1 MNNQTYPII
10 APLVK
15 HLNQRI
21 MYKSLVYLLVLL
33 TLTVSCKSGGQGTGA
48 GDEIPDSVLNQGVE
62 ISEEVM
68 QDIVENLSSP
78 VEMAALIKDLGVPYS
93 NRYISPTNRVG
104 NLTTAYQQ
112 ALNLG
117 IYAAD
122 LGYLNLYNKNTAVI
136 DYLSA
141 IKSLADQIKV
151 GQFFDFTT
159 LKRLATNSQNLDSLM
174 YISVHSFNQMD
185 TYLHSNNRTNL
196 STLIVTG
203 VWLEGLYLGTQV
215 YKVSP
220 NKQLAERIGEQK
232 LTLEQLILILM
243 KYTQDKQYAHLVE
256 ELTAIKELYK
266 PVVIRYEK
274 GEPEMVEEN
283 GMLTIVQHDKSI
295 VEISPEQIALL
306 ITATEEVRNRLTSL

>member
-1 MNNQTYPII
+1 
-10 APLVK
+10 
-15 HLNQRI
+15 
-21 MYKSLVYLLVLL
+21 MYKSVVYLLVLL
-33 TLTVSCKSGGQGTGA
+33 TLTVSCKSGGQGNNA

-62 ISEEVM
+62 ISEDVM

-93 NRYISPTNRVG
+93 NKYISPTNRVG

-141 IKSLADQIKV
+141 IKTLSDQIKV
-151 GQFFDFTT
+151 GQFFDFTM

-185 TYLHSNNRTNL
+185 NYLHANNRSNL

-220 NKQLAERIGEQK
+220 DKLLAERIGEQK
-232 LTLEQLILILM
+232 LTLEQLILILD
-243 KYTQDKQYAHLVE
+243 KYTKDKQYAHLVE
-256 ELTAIKELYK
+256 ELKVIKELYK

-306 ITATEEVRNRLTSL
+306 ITATEEIRNRLTSL

>member
-1 MNNQTYPII
+1 
-10 APLVK
+10 
-15 HLNQRI
+15 
-21 MYKSLVYLLVLL
+21 
-33 TLTVSCKSGGQGTGA
+33 
-48 GDEIPDSVLNQGVE
+48 
-62 ISEEVM
+62 
-68 QDIVENLSSP
+68 
-78 VEMAALIKDLGVPYS
+78 
-93 NRYISPTNRVG
+93 VG

-141 IKSLADQIKV
+141 IKTLSDQIKV
-151 GQFFDFTT
+151 GQFFDFTM

-185 TYLHSNNRTNL
+185 NYLHANNRSNL

-220 NKQLAERIGEQK
+220 DKLLAERIGEQK
-232 LTLEQLILILM
+232 LTLEQLILILD
-243 KYTQDKQYAHLVE
+243 KYTKDKQYAHLVE
-256 ELTAIKELYK
+256 ELKVIKELYK

-306 ITATEEVRNRLTSL
+306 ITATEEIRNRLTSL

>member
-1 MNNQTYPII
+1 
-10 APLVK
+10 
-15 HLNQRI
+15 
-21 MYKSLVYLLVLL
+21 MYKVFVYLLVLL
-33 TLTVSCKSGGQGTGA
+33 TLTASCKSGGQGNSA

-62 ISEEVM
+62 ISEDVM

-93 NRYISPTNRVG
+93 NKYISPTNRVG
-104 NLTTAYQQ
+104 NLTTGYQQ

-122 LGYLNLYNKNTAVI
+122 LGYLNLYNKNTAVV

-141 IKSLADQIKV
+141 IKTLADQIKV

-174 YISVHSFNQMD
+174 YISVHSFNLMD
-185 TYLHSNNRTNL
+185 KYLHANNRTNL

-215 YKVSP
+215 YKISP
-220 NKQLAERIGEQK
+220 NKQLSERIGEQK
-232 LTLEQLILILM
+232 LTLEQLILILQ
-243 KYTQDKQYAHLVE
+243 KYTQDKQYAKLVE
-256 ELTAIKELYK
+256 ELTAIKELYQ

-295 VEISPEQIALL
+295 VEISAEQLNLL
-306 ITATEEVRNRLTSL
+306 IAATEQVRNRLTTL

>member
-1 MNNQTYPII
+1 
-10 APLVK
+10 
-15 HLNQRI
+15 
-21 MYKSLVYLLVLL
+21 MYKVFVYLLVLL
-33 TLTVSCKSGGQGTGA
+33 TLSVSCKSGGQGKQS

-62 ISEEVM
+62 ISEDVM

-93 NRYISPTNRVG
+93 NKYISPTNRVG
-104 NLTTAYQQ
+104 NLTTGYQQ

-122 LGYLNLYNKNTAVI
+122 LGYLNLYNKNTAVV
-136 DYLSA
+136 DYLTA
-141 IKSLADQIKV
+141 IKTLADQIKV
-151 GQFFDFTT
+151 GQFFDFTM

-185 TYLHSNNRTNL
+185 NYLHSNNRTNL

-215 YKVSP
+215 YKVAP

-232 LTLEQLILILM
+232 LTLEQLLLILD
-243 KYTQDKQYAHLVE
+243 KYSKDKQYARLVE
-256 ELTAIKELYK
+256 ELNSLKELFK

-295 VEISPEQIALL
+295 VEISAEQLNLL
-306 ITATEEVRNRLTSL
+306 INATAEVRNRLTTL